1 MESARGHYEIN
12 VRNTGDHISDFDSG
26 RRMVY
31 VWELSAG
38 LTLFIFSCPCHKVR
52 STYTSHVT
60 RPSDKVTRTW
70 DRGLQH
76 QSTRGEVGIS
86 RRNLLPVAP
95 TNPSNPT
102 GRPHTSRPR
111 PRGVPEKFSTVTW
124 TRSHGDRNLSYFRQR
139 VQGDSRRGLGVA
151 YRHCS

>member
-26 RRMVY
+26 RRIVY
-31 VWELSAG
+31 VWEVSAG
-38 LTLFIFSCPCHKVR
+38 LTSFIFSCLCHKVR

-76 QSTRGEVGIS
+76 ELTRGEGGIS

-95 TNPSNPT
+95 ANPSNPT
-102 GRPHTSRPR
+102 GRPHASRPR
-111 PRGVPEKFSTVTW
+111 PRGVPEKVFD
-124 TRSHGDRNLSYFRQR
+124 SHLDKKSRRPELVLLQATLP
-139 VQGDSRRGLGVA
+139 GDSRRGLGVA